1 MVGVVLGLVVV
12 GVAVGVEL
20 GVAVVAPVG
29 VVAVAVVGMV
39 EAMMTMKIATMR
51 MEAGAGIAVLRVARR
66 EGLVWALAKC

>member
-1 MVGVVLGLVVV
+1 MLGLVVV
-12 GVAVGVEL
+12 GVAV

-51 MEAGAGIAVLRVARR
+51 MEAGAGVAVLRVARR
-66 EGLVWALAKC
+66 EGLVGALAKC